1 MLPSAL
7 KDALSH
13 RTTFKP
19 RAFTTG
25 WALQAASLIDTHCPS
40 LLNHILTASDCK
52 RQVIF
57 ATLADLGLTT
67 PDKLAPALREI
78 APADCLT
85 TLNPLAQIGR
95 ALIVSKPRHIIEAVF
110 GSVPDGLMGVIKRL
124 GHQPFAN
131 PRLYRVL
138 HDLFATPFHRQRANV
153 LREIGGPLNETTIQ
167 IIRELGA
174 PWLRPQIVIRL
185 RSLEEMRLFQD
196 AVTVVS

>member
-1 MLPSAL
+1 MLDGIYFYGSTNRMLPSAL

-19 RAFTTG
+19 RAFTTA

-57 ATLADLGLTT
+57 GTLAYLRLASPNDL
-67 PDKLAPALREI
+67 AARLRKI

-95 ALIVSKPRHIIEAVF
+95 ALIVSKPREIIEAVF
-110 GSVPDGLMGVIKRL
+110 GSVPDGLMGVLKRL
-124 GHQPFAN
+124 GHQPFTN
-131 PRLYRVL
+131 PR
-138 HDLFATPFHRQRANV
+138 
-153 LREIGGPLNETTIQ
+153 
-167 IIRELGA
+167 
-174 PWLRPQIVIRL
+174 
-185 RSLEEMRLFQD
+185 
-196 AVTVVS
+196 